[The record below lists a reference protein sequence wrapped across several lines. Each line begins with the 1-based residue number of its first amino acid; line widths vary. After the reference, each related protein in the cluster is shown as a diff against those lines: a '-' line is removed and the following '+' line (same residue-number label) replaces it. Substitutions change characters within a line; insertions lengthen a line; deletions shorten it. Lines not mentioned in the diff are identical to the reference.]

1 MSNPDWRWPQQH
13 VPFDQNPSYPTANAQ
28 QPFVN
33 FLATQSGSMN
43 GALVPTTN
51 QNSGQQ
57 FPRHVQY
64 NYGTM
69 ASQGE
74 QGSSNWQQQFQHY
87 NPQNLSLTNGLPR
100 RSVACEACRKAR
112 RRVGTSHLLVVIPAD
127 IWRGRLISV
136 YGLRFLDTTQ
146 HS

>member
-1 MSNPDWRWPQQH
+1 MSNPNWGWTQQYA
-13 VPFDQNPSYPTANAQ
+13 PPNQNPPYPTANAQ

-33 FLATQSGSMN
+33 FPATQSGSMN
-43 GALVPTTN
+43 GAYMPATN

-57 FPRHVQY
+57 FPQHAQY

-112 RRVGTSHLLVVIPAD
+112 RRVCAPYLLV
-127 IWRGRLISV
+127 
-136 YGLRFLDTTQ
+136 
-146 HS
+146 